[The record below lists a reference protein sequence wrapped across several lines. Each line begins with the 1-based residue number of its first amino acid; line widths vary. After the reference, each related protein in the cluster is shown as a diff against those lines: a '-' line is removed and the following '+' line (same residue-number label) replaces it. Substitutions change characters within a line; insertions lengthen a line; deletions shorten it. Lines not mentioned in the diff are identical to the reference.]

1 MQEITNEIL
10 KVFEDLQRMQ
20 FKKEQNSTDE
30 GEKDRYGYPFEP
42 CDAFSTKP
50 LEFAE
55 TALRLDIEAREM
67 FSQLC
72 KLNRHSPLFY
82 RLSGQFEKI
91 LSLLGSCCITKAV
104 IEQQENDTF
113 ELLQDL
119 TIDSLREMAAF
130 QFRKCSAAFM
140 DSRSCGRINLEAFN
154 LSVRWAAL
162 DKRLIATEEK
172 IRSGRWSV
180 AGGQKSA
187 EESTQYPVS
196 GTQNEAPVAG
206 EQLPEADDHSTGKLP
221 VSAFAEKGRAF
232 RVIGEIRDQK
242 SDIRNDLS
250 SRQSTKE
257 TVVVDAETSL
267 QNCPDRPGSRNNE
280 DRDQSTQYPVLRD
293 LKDLT
298 VDGENGGNGD
308 GSLRHRS
315 VPAGSRP
322 HRHHPVVSGD
332 RTHYQEENDAGK
344 LPVRGFSEEGE
355 KQYMR
360 DILTGEALDRGDRKA
375 YEAVLQASDPELE
388 VLWREFLLR
397 ETKNG
402 FAFLEKIGLFG
413 DEPED
418 PPPEDEWSGLL
429 EPTSV
434 LN

>member
-20 FKKEQNSTDE
+20 SKKEQNGTDE

-42 CDAFSTKP
+42 CGAFSTKP

-72 KLNRHSPLFY
+72 TLNRHSPLFY

-104 IEQQENDTF
+104 IERQENDTF

-196 GTQNEAPVAG
+196 GTQNEVSVEGKLLPAAAC
-206 EQLPEADDHSTGKLP
+206 QLPEADDHSTGKLP

-232 RVIGEIRDQK
+232 RVIGEIKDGSGGQGEGINDQQNE
-242 SDIRNDLS
+242 STYYPAPDDLP
-250 SRQSTKE
+250 E
-257 TVVVDAETSL
+257 VM
-267 QNCPDRPGSRNNE
+267 
-280 DRDQSTQYPVLRD
+280 
-293 LKDLT
+293 
-298 VDGENGGNGD
+298 GEGDNGD
-308 GSLRHRS
+308 GSFRHHPVS
-315 VPAGSRP
+315 TGNRP
-322 HRHHPVVSGD
+322 HRHHPLVSGD

-375 YEAVLQASDPELE
+375 YEAVLQAPDPELE
-388 VLWREFLLR
+388 TLWREFLLR
-397 ETKNG
+397 EAENG
-402 FAFLEKIGLFG
+402 FTFLEKIGLFG

-418 PPPEDEWSGLL
+418 PPPEEKEWSGLF
-429 EPTSV
+429 EPASV

>member
-20 FKKEQNSTDE
+20 FKKEQNGSDE

-72 KLNRHSPLFY
+72 TLNRHSPLFY

-104 IEQQENDTF
+104 IEHQENDTF

-154 LSVRWAAL
+154 LSVRWATL

-196 GTQNEAPVAG
+196 GTQNEAPVEG
-206 EQLPEADDHSTGKLP
+206 EQLPAAACQLPEADDYSTGKLP

-232 RVIGEIRDQK
+232 RVIGEIKDGSGGQGEGINDQQNE
-242 SDIRNDLS
+242 STYYPAPDDLPEVMG
-250 SRQSTKE
+250 KG
-257 TVVVDAETSL
+257 D
-267 QNCPDRPGSRNNE
+267 
-280 DRDQSTQYPVLRD
+280 
-293 LKDLT
+293 
-298 VDGENGGNGD
+298 NGD
-308 GSLRHRS
+308 GSFRHHPVS
-315 VPAGSRP
+315 AGNRP

-360 DILTGEALDRGDRKA
+360 DILTGEAMDRGDRKA
-375 YEAVLQASDPELE
+375 YETILQAPDPELE
-388 VLWREFLLR
+388 TLWREFLLR
-397 ETKNG
+397 EAENG

-418 PPPEDEWSGLL
+418 PPPEEEEWSGLL
-429 EPTSV
+429 EPASV

>member
-20 FKKEQNSTDE
+20 SKKEQNGTDE

-42 CDAFSTKP
+42 CGAFSTKP

-72 KLNRHSPLFY
+72 TLNRHSPLFY

-104 IEQQENDTF
+104 IERQENDTF

-172 IRSGRWSV
+172 IRSGRWPV
-180 AGGQKSA
+180 TGGQKSA

-196 GTQNEAPVAG
+196 GSQKEAPVEG

-232 RVIGEIRDQK
+232 
-242 SDIRNDLS
+242 
-250 SRQSTKE
+250 
-257 TVVVDAETSL
+257 
-267 QNCPDRPGSRNNE
+267 
-280 DRDQSTQYPVLRD
+280 PVL
-293 LKDLT
+293 
-298 VDGENGGNGD
+298 E
-308 GSLRHRS
+308 GSVREGT
-315 VPAGSRP
+315 AGCRREQSPETREI
-322 HRHHPVVSGD
+322 SNKKS
-332 RTHYQEENDAGK
+332 EISNEFSGK

-375 YEAVLQASDPELE
+375 YEAVLQAPYPELE
-388 VLWREFLLR
+388 KLWREFLLR
-397 ETKNG
+397 EAENG

-413 DEPED
+413 DEPEE
-418 PPPEDEWSGLL
+418 PPPEEEWSGLF
-429 EPTSV
+429 EPASV